1 LSGAAGYRRKK
12 IMKTLLATIVGLG
25 LLTGT
30 ANAQYVR
37 IIPSY
42 GISPEICAPGFAH
55 QFQHAMPKVAEA
67 PAAQA
72 EQPADEAA
80 PEAPAEAAPATP
92 AQPAP
97 QAPLPPK

>member
-1 LSGAAGYRRKK
+1 
-12 IMKTLLATIVGLG
+12 MKTLLATLVGLG

-42 GISPEICAPGFAH
+42 GISPEICAPGFVH
-55 QFQHAMPKVAEA
+55 QYQHGHFAPRVAEA

-92 AQPAP
+92 GQPAP
-97 QAPLPPK
+97 EAPLPPK